1 MADRLILQTEFED
14 ILGSENVYFSPPESV
29 KLIYP
34 CIVYSRSDIN
44 KQNANDRL
52 YKSMN
57 GYKVTVIDPDPESTI
72 ADDILAY
79 FPMCRFDRQYVSENL
94 NHTTLLLYY

>member
-1 MADRLILQTEFED
+1 MADRLTLQTELED
-14 ILGSENVYFSPPESV
+14 ILGSRDVYFSPPESV

-34 CIVYSRSDIN
+34 CIVYSRSNIN
-44 KQNANDRL
+44 KQNANDQL

-57 GYKVTVIDPDPESTI
+57 EYEVTVIDPDPESMI

-79 FPMCRFDRQYVSENL
+79 FPMCRFDRQFVSENL
-94 NHTTLLLYY
+94 NHTNLRLYY